1 MNRGF
6 SLVARMAVL
15 PLPLAAADNKPDLEI
30 IRRVRQ
36 EATRNTKV
44 MDLWVA
50 ENPSQP
56 NRSRPIKG
64 CGER

>member
-36 EATRNTKV
+36 EKIR
-44 MDLWVA
+44 
-50 ENPSQP
+50 
-56 NRSRPIKG
+56 RSRIG
-64 CGER
+64 VVRVSALG

>member
-30 IRRVRQ
+30 IREKQGSAIARFM
-36 EATRNTKV
+36 N
-44 MDLWVA
+44 LLL
-50 ENPSQP
+50 
-56 NRSRPIKG
+56 
-64 CGER
+64 